1 MEAAHLLQ
9 AADIAHRNALP
20 GLEFRPLELT
30 GINAGHVVGHGFAH
44 GFFHRHNTNARCG
57 LVVLCRKSLTIFLK
71 LAPRQ
76 HIGGFA
82 LAPTAHGAVFHR
94 IGLAAH
100 RAAQNA
106 RHVLVAHKPPLDRD
120 GLHLADAVARGFNF

>member
-9 AADIAHRNALP
+9 SADIAHRNALP
-20 GLEFRPLELT
+20 GLKFRPLELT
-30 GINAGHVVGHGFAH
+30 GVNAGHVVRHGFAH

-57 LVVLCRKSLTIFLK
+57 LVVLCGKGLTVFLK

-76 HIGGFA
+76 HIGGLA
-82 LAPTAHGAVFHR
+82 LAATAHGAVFHR
-94 IGLAAH
+94 VGLAAH
-100 RAAQNA
+100 GAAQNA